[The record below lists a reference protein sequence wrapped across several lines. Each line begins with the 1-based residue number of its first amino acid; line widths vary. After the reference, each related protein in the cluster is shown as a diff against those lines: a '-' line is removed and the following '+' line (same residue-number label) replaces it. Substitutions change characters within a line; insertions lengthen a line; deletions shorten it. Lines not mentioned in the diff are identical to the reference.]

1 MIAQRLD
8 VDYAAHV
15 GRSGTVFLPSHD
27 LSLVVDDKGT
37 TAECVDGGIFFG
49 EEIIGAHV
57 GGHEVHIVIEGTS
70 AALNLEDL
78 VAGSRVWIR
87 RAIHHFGPIHS
98 QCACVFG
105 IGAFIRHHD
114 AQATDLRI
122 GYRPGGIQ
130 VAAVTLYPPIPDIMG
145 TDRVFDREER

>member
-8 VDYAAHV
+8 VNHAAHV

-49 EEIIGAHV
+49 EEIIGAHI
-57 GGHEVHIVIEGTS
+57 GGHEIHIVIEGTS

-78 VAGSRVWIR
+78 VCRLLLEKKNKTPTLDRG
-87 RAIHHFGPIHS
+87 
-98 QCACVFG
+98 CVN
-105 IGAFIRHHD
+105 
-114 AQATDLRI
+114 
-122 GYRPGGIQ
+122 
-130 VAAVTLYPPIPDIMG
+130 G
-145 TDRVFDREER
+145 TYTV

>member
-1 MIAQRLD
+1 MIAQRLN
-8 VDYAAHV
+8 VNHTAHV
-15 GRSGTVFLPSHD
+15 GGSGTVFLPSHY
-27 LSLVVDDKGT
+27 LSLIVDDKGA

-49 EEIIGAHV
+49 IEIIGAHV

-98 QCACVFG
+98 QCTCVFG

-114 AQATDLRI
+114 AQAADLRI
-122 GYRPGGIQ
+122 GYRPEGIQ
-130 VAAVTLYPPIPDIMG
+130 GATVTLYPPVPDIMG
-145 TDRVFDREER
+145 ADRVFNRE